1 MNAEIRKPLARI
13 RQDVQSMHAYA
24 VQGSTG
30 MLKLDA
36 MENPHRL
43 SPELQADL
51 GRRLGAGSLLHGV
64 VGESLSGALLLI
76 GDLLSL
82 LGYRRQSG
90 ILSSLLLY
98 GLCLDGHFTRN
109 GVDIDWG
116 GNR

>member
-1 MNAEIRKPLARI
+1 MVRLNTLLLIAILFCALGLVTS
-13 RQDVQSMHAYA
+13 Q
-24 VQGSTG
+24 
-30 MLKLDA
+30 
-36 MENPHRL
+36 HRHQIAL
-43 SPELQADL
+43 LHVPKHLADL

-64 VGESLSGALLLI
+64 VGESLSGGLLLI